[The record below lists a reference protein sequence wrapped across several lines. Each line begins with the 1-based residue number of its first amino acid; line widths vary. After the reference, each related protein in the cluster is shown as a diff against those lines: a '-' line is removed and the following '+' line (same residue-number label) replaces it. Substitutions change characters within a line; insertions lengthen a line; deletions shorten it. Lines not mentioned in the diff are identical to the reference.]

1 VALAS
6 DYNSTW
12 EGPGNENTIAT
23 LANSSLL
30 CVMRMKFDTNYMTTR
45 SDDQG
50 LSWTKAVEMSDASG
64 LGMGCCRPRLLILS
78 GGGGAQS
85 LLLSGG
91 RCTAHRAAENHVW
104 RKTIDG
110 GGTESGWERHSLSY
124 WHNELA
130 PAGMPVYTESV
141 NCTKG
146 GVKQAKCSDDETLGY
161 TR

>member
-50 LSWTKAVEMSDASG
+50 LRWTKAVEMTDA
-64 LGMGCCRPRLLILS
+64 
-78 GGGGAQS
+78 
-85 LLLSGG
+85 
-91 RCTAHRAAENHVW
+91 
-104 RKTIDG
+104 
-110 GGTESGWERHSLSY
+110 SGWERHSLSY